1 MHMEFQSKKQI
12 AIICLS
18 VVTLFS
24 LLGLLFAENIVVED
38 VYVGLILDMGSR
50 EGQIIL
56 SCISTAL
63 SDFYQLHKNY
73 TTRLLLRNKDSKGKP
88 LHALSAALNLL
99 DNIKVEAI
107 IGAQT
112 RIEANLLAELAEEVK
127 VPIMSLSGPSH
138 SPPRKYPF
146 FVEITQDETFQA
158 VGISAL
164 IEAFRWR
171 DVILLYENLNYGRD
185 IIPSL
190 IHSLQ
195 EANVNVAYKSCISAS
210 STNEQISEELRNI
223 MKLRTTVFVVHMSH
237 LLVPRFLAT
246 VKELGMMSEGYAWIM
261 TSTSLSFLHSSTDSS
276 VVESME
282 GLLGL
287 KSYIPTSTRLH
298 KLTSRLRRKFYTEDQ
313 NMEVGELSPDEIW
326 AYDATWA
333 LAEAVERTRTKYS
346 TRLLNLMDS
355 NNITKQ
361 GLILLREILH
371 TRFTGLGGEIQYPN
385 GKLISSAFEIV
396 NVIGKGERRVGFW
409 PCYKTFHQINNR
421 RNLLS
426 ANDLK
431 TIIWPGGSS
440 TFVKGSKLQLSTEI
454 KLRVGVPPKS
464 GFKEFVRVDHDFQTN
479 RTYFS
484 GFCIDVFE
492 AAVRGLP
499 YKVHYE
505 FISFQNAS
513 GYMAGTYNDLV
524 YQVYLQNYDAVVGD
538 TTIISNRSQYVDF
551 TIPYT
556 DLGVGILIKNE
567 KKDMWIFLKPLSG
580 DLWITSACFFILT
593 GLVVWVIERPVN
605 QEFQGTPLQQIGTI
619 FWFSFS
625 TLVFAHR
632 EKILSNLAKFVV
644 IIWVFVVLILT
655 SSYTATLASMMTVK
669 QIQLNSGNYLGYQ
682 SFTPQVIENPSRFKS
697 ITLYGSI
704 EEYADALSRGSKHGG
719 VSAIVDEVPYIKAFL
734 AKYSAGYSMIKT
746 ESTTNGFGF
755 VFPKG
760 SQLVHDISRQIEILR
775 EEGKLLKMEQT
786 WFSKRPL
793 TYDDSNT
800 NDPNALNFSTFRGL
814 FLVSGVAS
822 AFALSLF
829 TIFSLNEKW
838 HVLEKCKCR
847 NLVREKLQFV
857 RKFLSNKVSSHNGE
871 N

>member
-1 MHMEFQSKKQI
+1 MHMEFRSKKQI
-12 AIICLS
+12 AFICLS

-38 VYVGLILDMGSR
+38 VHVGVILDMGSR

-73 TTRLLLRNKDSKGKP
+73 TTRLLLRTKDSKGKP

-112 RIEANLLAELAEEVK
+112 RIEASLLAELAEEVK

-158 VGISAL
+158 AGISAL

-237 LLVPRFLAT
+237 LLVPRFLLT
-246 VKELGMMSEGYAWIM
+246 VKELGMMSEAYAWIM

-282 GLLGL
+282 GVLGL
-287 KSYIPTSTRLH
+287 KSYIPASTRLH
-298 KLTSRLRRKFYTEDQ
+298 NLTSRLRRKFYTEDQ

-346 TRLLNLMDS
+346 TRLLSLMDS

-440 TFVKGSKLQLSTEI
+440 TFVNGSKLQLSTEI
-454 KLRVGVPPKS
+454 KLRVGVPLKT

-505 FISFQNAS
+505 FISFPNAS
-513 GYMAGTYNDLV
+513 RYWTYSDLV

-538 TTIISNRSQYVDF
+538 TTITANRSQYVDF

-556 DLGVGILIKNE
+556 DLGVGMLIKKGKTN
-567 KKDMWIFLKPLSG
+567 MWIFLKPLSG
-580 DLWITSACFFILT
+580 DLWIASACFFILT

-669 QIQLNSGNYLGYQ
+669 QIQLNSGNYIGYQ
-682 SFTPQVIENPSRFKS
+682 SFTKVIENSSRFKS
-697 ITLYGSI
+697 IRVYGTI

-734 AKYSAGYSMIKT
+734 AKYSADYSMIKT
-746 ESTTNGFGF
+746 ESITNGFGF

-760 SQLVHDISRQIEILR
+760 SQLAHDMSRQIEILR
-775 EEGKLLKMEQT
+775 EEGKLLEMEQT
-786 WFSKRPL
+786 WFSKTPL
-793 TYDDSNT
+793 TFDDSNT
-800 NDPNALNFSTFRGL
+800 NGPNALNFSTFRGL

-857 RKFLSNKVSSHNGE
+857 RKCFSNKVSSHNGE

>member
-1 MHMEFQSKKQI
+1 
-12 AIICLS
+12 
-18 VVTLFS
+18 
-24 LLGLLFAENIVVED
+24 
-38 VYVGLILDMGSR
+38 
-50 EGQIIL
+50 
-56 SCISTAL
+56 
-63 SDFYQLHKNY
+63 
-73 TTRLLLRNKDSKGKP
+73 
-88 LHALSAALNLL
+88 LNLL

-127 VPIMSLSGPSH
+127 VPIMSLSEPSH

-158 VGISAL
+158 AGISAL

-237 LLVPRFLAT
+237 LLVPRFLLT

-282 GLLGL
+282 GLLGF
-287 KSYIPTSTRLH
+287 KSYIPASTSLH
-298 KLTSRLRRKFYTEDQ
+298 KLTSRLRRKLYTEDQ

-333 LAEAVERTRTKYS
+333 LAEAVERTRRKYS

-538 TTIISNRSQYVDF
+538 TTITSNRSQYVDF

-556 DLGVGILIKNE
+556 DFGVGMLIKNE
-567 KKDMWIFLKPLSG
+567 NKNMWIFLKPLSG

-619 FWFSFS
+619 FWFS
-625 TLVFAHR
+625 TLVFAHSKCSIISSLIR
-632 EKILSNLAKFVV
+632 SLLLIHTGEKILSNLAKFVV

-697 ITLYGSI
+697 IKLYGSI

-755 VFPKG
+755 VFPKVKDLLHMTTRILMIPMPEL
-760 SQLVHDISRQIEILR
+760 QHLSR
-775 EEGKLLKMEQT
+775 
-786 WFSKRPL
+786 
-793 TYDDSNT
+793 
-800 NDPNALNFSTFRGL
+800 
-814 FLVSGVAS
+814 GVAS